1 MPILKQSESTFEPVP
16 EGAHVARCYGMIS
29 LGTQPSNNPKFK
41 PAFKIVLQ
49 FELPEEMIII
59 NGEEKPMMT
68 SHFLTAY
75 LGSVNKPS
83 KTNLFLTAW
92 RGRSFTEKEL
102 SGFDLAAVVGAPCLL
117 NIIHETKDGK
127 TRERIA
133 SVSPLPKGTKAPPAI
148 NPVVKYE
155 IEQGRDKVFAVLPE
169 WMRNMIEKC
178 EEWTHPAAAQ
188 EPEPEPDP
196 SDESSDV
203 PF

>member
-1 MPILKQSESTFEPVP
+1 MPILKQNESSFEPVP

-41 PAFKIVLQ
+41 PSFKVVLQ
-49 FELPEEMIII
+49 FELPGEIIVI
-59 NGEEKPMMT
+59 NGEKKPMMT

-102 SGFDLAAVVGAPCLL
+102 AGFDLATVVGAPCLL
-117 NIIHETKDGK
+117 NIIHETRDGK

-133 SVSPLPKGTKAPPAI
+133 SVSPLPKGTKAPPQI
-148 NPVVKYE
+148 NPSVRYE
-155 IEQGRDKVFAVLPE
+155 IEQGRDKTFSVLPE
-169 WMRNMIEKC
+169 WMRKMIEQC
-178 EEWTHPAAAQ
+178 EEWTHPAAA
-188 EPEPEPDP
+188 EEPDP
-196 SDESSDV
+196 EPAPEDEEV